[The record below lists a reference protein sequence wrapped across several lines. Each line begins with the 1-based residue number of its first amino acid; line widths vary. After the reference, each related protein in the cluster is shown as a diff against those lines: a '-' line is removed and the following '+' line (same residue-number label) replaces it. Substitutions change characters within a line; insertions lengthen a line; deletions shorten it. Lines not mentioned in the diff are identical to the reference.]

1 MISTNLKEYNEWFWK
16 KFDEQMDFGEYL
28 RNTHSKKEI
37 RKNKIKR
44 LFK

>member
-1 MISTNLKEYNEWFWK
+1 MIKTNRKEFTEWFWN
-16 KFDEQMDFGEYL
+16 KFDQQMDFGEYL

-37 RKNKIKR
+37 RKKKIKR